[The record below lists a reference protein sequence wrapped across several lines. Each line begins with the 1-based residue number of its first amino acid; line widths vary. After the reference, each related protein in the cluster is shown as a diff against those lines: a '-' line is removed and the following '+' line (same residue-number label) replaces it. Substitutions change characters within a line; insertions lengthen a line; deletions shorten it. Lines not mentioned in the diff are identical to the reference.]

1 MKESPNQPKLI
12 GRFFYLRKSVKSVL
26 SAFKKKRTQP
36 LRPYKSVLICAPDS
50 NRGCVVC
57 ASYPRQPIAAPLNP
71 PLKILVPKRF
81 PESVVGAFLD
91 VDVGQG
97 HTIEGVVFHH

>member
-26 SAFKKKRTQP
+26 SAFKKKTQP

-57 ASYPRQPIAAPLNP
+57 ASYQREPIVT
-71 PLKILVPKRF
+71 LKSSP
-81 PESVVGAFLD
+81 
-91 VDVGQG
+91 
-97 HTIEGVVFHH
+97 